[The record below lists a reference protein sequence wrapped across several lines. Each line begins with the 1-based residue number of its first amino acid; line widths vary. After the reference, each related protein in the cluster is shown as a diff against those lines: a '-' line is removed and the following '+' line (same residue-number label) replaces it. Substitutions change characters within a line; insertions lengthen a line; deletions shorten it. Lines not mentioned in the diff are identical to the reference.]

1 MGSLGIIIGI
11 LNEGLIYAIVSFGV
25 YITYKILDF
34 PDMTVDGSFPLG
46 MSTTA
51 VLLIHD
57 INPIITLI
65 ISFIVGV
72 VAGII
77 TGIIHVKL
85 KVRDLLSGIIM
96 MIALYSI
103 NLSIAGRPNLPFY
116 DKPSLFKNE
125 FTKTFIVQYD
135 KGIVTVV
142 ILLIVVLLC
151 KLLLDAYLKTKS
163 GYILRSVGDN
173 ETVVTSFA
181 VDKGNIKILG
191 LAIANGFVAFAGAMY
206 ANNREFFEISAGTG
220 TLVIA
225 VSNVIIG
232 MQIMKR
238 IKFIKP
244 TTAVIIGSILYRAII
259 SYAMGFVQ
267 EPRYLK
273 LVTAIILLIILVSN
287 NIEKKSIKNIIKV
300 KDK

>member
-1 MGSLGIIIGI
+1 MNSVGIIIGI
-11 LNEGLIYAIVSFGV
+11 LNEGFIYAIVSFGV
-25 YITYKILDF
+25 YITYRILDF

-46 MSTTA
+46 MSITA
-51 VLLIHD
+51 ILLIHD

-65 ISFIVGV
+65 VSFLFGV
-72 VAGII
+72 VAGTI

-125 FTKTFIVQYD
+125 FTENFIFYFS
-135 KGIVTVV
+135 KGIVTLV
-142 ILLIVVLLC
+142 ILAIVVVLC
-151 KLLLDAYLKTKS
+151 KILLDEYLKTKS

-191 LAIANGFVAFAGAMY
+191 LAIANGFVAFAGSMY
-206 ANNREFFEISAGTG
+206 AHNREYFEISAGTG

-238 IKFIKP
+238 MSFMKP

-259 SYAMGFVQ
+259 SYAMGIGI
-267 EPRYLK
+267 EPKNLK

-287 NIEKKSIKNIIKV
+287 NIEKKSIKMIKG
-300 KDK
+300 

>member
-1 MGSLGIIIGI
+1 MNSVGIIIGI
-11 LNEGLIYAIVSFGV
+11 LNEGFIYAIVSFGV
-25 YITYKILDF
+25 YITYRILDF

-46 MSTTA
+46 MSITA
-51 VLLIHD
+51 ILLIHD

-65 ISFIVGV
+65 VSFLIGV
-72 VAGII
+72 VAGTI

-125 FTKTFIVQYD
+125 FTKNLIFHYD
-135 KGIVTVV
+135 KGIATLV
-142 ILLIVVLLC
+142 ILTIVVVLC
-151 KLLLDAYLKTKS
+151 KILLDEYLKTKS

-173 ETVVTSFA
+173 EAVVTSFA

-191 LAIANGFVAFAGAMY
+191 LAIANGFVAFAGSMY
-206 ANNREFFEISAGTG
+206 AHNREYFEISAGTG

-238 IKFIKP
+238 MSFMKP

-259 SYAMGFVQ
+259 SYAMGIGIK
-267 EPRYLK
+267 PKNLK
-273 LVTAIILLIILVSN
+273 LVTAIILLIILVLN
-287 NIEKKSIKNIIKV
+287 NIEKKSIKTV
-300 KDK
+300 KG

>member
-1 MGSLGIIIGI
+1 MNSVGIIIGI
-11 LNEGLIYAIVSFGV
+11 LNEGFIYAIVSFGV
-25 YITYKILDF
+25 YITYRILDF

-46 MSTTA
+46 MSITA
-51 VLLIHD
+51 ILLIHD

-65 ISFIVGV
+65 VSFLIGV
-72 VAGII
+72 VAGTI

-125 FTKTFIVQYD
+125 FTKNLIFHYD
-135 KGIVTVV
+135 KGIATLV
-142 ILLIVVLLC
+142 ILTIVVVLC
-151 KLLLDAYLKTKS
+151 KILLDEYLKTKS

-173 ETVVTSFA
+173 EAVVTSFA

-191 LAIANGFVAFAGAMY
+191 LAIANGFVAFAGSMY
-206 ANNREFFEISAGTG
+206 AHNREYFEISAGTG

-238 IKFIKP
+238 MSFMKP

-259 SYAMGFVQ
+259 SYAMGIGI
-267 EPRYLK
+267 EPKNLK

-287 NIEKKSIKNIIKV
+287 NIEKKSIKTV
-300 KDK
+300 KG

>member
-1 MGSLGIIIGI
+1 MNSVGIIIGI
-11 LNEGLIYAIVSFGV
+11 LNEGFIYAIVSFGV
-25 YITYKILDF
+25 YITYRILDF

-46 MSTTA
+46 MSITA
-51 VLLIHD
+51 ILLIHD

-65 ISFIVGV
+65 VSFLIGV
-72 VAGII
+72 VAGTI

-125 FTKTFIVQYD
+125 FTKNLIFHYD
-135 KGIVTVV
+135 KGIVTLV
-142 ILLIVVLLC
+142 ILTIVVVLC
-151 KLLLDAYLKTKS
+151 KILLDEYLKTKS

-173 ETVVTSFA
+173 EAVVTSFA

-191 LAIANGFVAFAGAMY
+191 LAIANGFVAFAGSMY
-206 ANNREFFEISAGTG
+206 AHNREYFEISAGTG

-238 IKFIKP
+238 MSFMKP

-259 SYAMGFVQ
+259 SYAMGIGI
-267 EPRYLK
+267 EPKNLK

-287 NIEKKSIKNIIKV
+287 NIGKKSIKMV
-300 KDK
+300 KG

>member
-1 MGSLGIIIGI
+1 MNSVGIIIGI
-11 LNEGLIYAIVSFGV
+11 LNEGFIYAIVSFGV
-25 YITYKILDF
+25 YITYRILDF

-46 MSTTA
+46 MSITA
-51 VLLIHD
+51 ILLIHD

-65 ISFIVGV
+65 VSFLIGV
-72 VAGII
+72 VAGTI

-125 FTKTFIVQYD
+125 FTKNLIFHYD
-135 KGIVTVV
+135 KGIVTLV
-142 ILLIVVLLC
+142 ILTIVVVLC
-151 KLLLDAYLKTKS
+151 KILLDEYLKTKS

-173 ETVVTSFA
+173 EAVVTSFA

-191 LAIANGFVAFAGAMY
+191 LAIANGFVAFAGSMY
-206 ANNREFFEISAGTG
+206 AHNREYFEISAGTG

-238 IKFIKP
+238 MSFMKP

-259 SYAMGFVQ
+259 SYAMGIGIK
-267 EPRYLK
+267 PKNLK
-273 LVTAIILLIILVSN
+273 LVTAIILLIILVLN
-287 NIEKKSIKNIIKV
+287 NIEKKSIKTV
-300 KDK
+300 KG

>member
-1 MGSLGIIIGI
+1 MNSVGIIIGI
-11 LNEGLIYAIVSFGV
+11 LNEGFIYAIVSFGV
-25 YITYKILDF
+25 YITYRILDF

-46 MSTTA
+46 MSITA
-51 VLLIHD
+51 ILLIHD

-65 ISFIVGV
+65 VSFLIGV
-72 VAGII
+72 VAGTI

-125 FTKTFIVQYD
+125 FTKNLIFHYD
-135 KGIVTVV
+135 KGIVTLV
-142 ILLIVVLLC
+142 ILTIVVVLC
-151 KLLLDAYLKTKS
+151 KILLDEYLKTKS

-173 ETVVTSFA
+173 EAVVTSFA

-191 LAIANGFVAFAGAMY
+191 LAIANGFVAFAGSMY
-206 ANNREFFEISAGTG
+206 AHNREYFEISAGTG

-238 IKFIKP
+238 MSFMKP

-259 SYAMGFVQ
+259 SYAMGIGI
-267 EPRYLK
+267 EPKNLK

-287 NIEKKSIKNIIKV
+287 NIGKKSIKTV
-300 KDK
+300 KG

>member
-1 MGSLGIIIGI
+1 MNSVGIIIGI
-11 LNEGLIYAIVSFGV
+11 LNEGFIYAIVSFGV
-25 YITYKILDF
+25 YITYRILDF

-46 MSTTA
+46 MSITA
-51 VLLIHD
+51 ILLIHD
-57 INPIITLI
+57 VNPIITLI
-65 ISFIVGV
+65 VSFLIGV
-72 VAGII
+72 VAGTI

-125 FTKTFIVQYD
+125 FTKNLIFHYD
-135 KGIVTVV
+135 KGIVTLV
-142 ILLIVVLLC
+142 ILTIVVVLC
-151 KLLLDAYLKTKS
+151 KILLDEYLKTKS

-173 ETVVTSFA
+173 EAVVTSFA

-191 LAIANGFVAFAGAMY
+191 LAIANGFVAFAGSMY
-206 ANNREFFEISAGTG
+206 AHNREYFEISAGTG

-238 IKFIKP
+238 MSFMKP

-259 SYAMGFVQ
+259 SYAMGIGI
-267 EPRYLK
+267 EPKNLK

-287 NIEKKSIKNIIKV
+287 NIGKKSIKTV
-300 KDK
+300 KG